1 MVLYITLINM
11 ISIILPA
18 YNEEAILKE
27 NTLKVFDFC
36 KENIKDNWS
45 IVISDNGSTDDT
57 PNIAR
62 QLAGGFQQIKYLRTQ
77 NQGKGYA
84 VIEAWQNY
92 PSDIYVFMDADLSTN
107 LKSLPE
113 LIERIKNGCDVALG
127 SRFAHNSQVS
137 RSLKR
142 KIFSLGL
149 RVILKILFKLKVKDA
164 PCGFKAVN
172 QAVVDSILP
181 RIQNKTWF
189 FDTEMLILSQ
199 RAGFK
204 INEIPVIWQEMYRPS
219 RINSFD
225 VIKDYLKNIYRLYAA
240 K

>member
-1 MVLYITLINM
+1 MVTIV
-11 ISIILPA
+11 LPV

-27 NTLKVFDFC
+27 NTLKAFDFC
-36 KENIKDNWS
+36 KKNIKENWH

-62 QLAGGFQQIKYLRTQ
+62 QLTGIFQQIKYLRTQ
-77 NQGKGYA
+77 NHGKGYG

-113 LIERIKNGCDVALG
+113 LIERVKNGCDVALG

-142 KIFSLGL
+142 KIFSLSL
-149 RVILKILFKLKVKDA
+149 RIILKILFKLKAKDA
-164 PCGFKAVN
+164 PCGFKAIN
-172 QAVVDSILP
+172 QAVVDRILP

>member
-1 MVLYITLINM
+1 MDLYIKLINM
-11 ISIILPA
+11 VTIILPA

-36 KENIKDNWS
+36 KENIKENWQL
-45 IVISDNGSTDDT
+45 VISDNGSTDDT

-77 NQGKGYA
+77 NHGKGYA

-92 PSDIYVFMDADLSTN
+92 PSDTYVFMDADLSTD

-113 LIERIKNGCDVALG
+113 LIERIKNGADIALG

-149 RVILKILFKLKVKDA
+149 RLILKILFKLKVKDA

-199 RAGFK
+199 RAGLRVA
-204 INEIPVIWQEMYRPS
+204 EISVVWQESKRPS
-219 RINSFD
+219 RVNSLT

>member
-1 MVLYITLINM
+1 
-11 ISIILPA
+11 
-18 YNEEAILKE
+18 
-27 NTLKVFDFC
+27 
-36 KENIKDNWS
+36 
-45 IVISDNGSTDDT
+45 
-57 PNIAR
+57 
-62 QLAGGFQQIKYLRTQ
+62 
-77 NQGKGYA
+77 
-84 VIEAWQNY
+84 
-92 PSDIYVFMDADLSTN
+92 MDADLSTN

-113 LIERIKNGCDVALG
+113 LIERVKNGCDVALG

-199 RAGFK
+199 RAGLRVA
-204 INEIPVIWQEMYRPS
+204 EISVVWQESKRPS
-219 RINSFD
+219 RVNSLT

>member
-84 VIEAWQNY
+84 VIRHGKIT
-92 PSDIYVFMDADLSTN
+92 PVIFMFL
-107 LKSLPE
+107 
-113 LIERIKNGCDVALG
+113 
-127 SRFAHNSQVS
+127 
-137 RSLKR
+137 
-142 KIFSLGL
+142 
-149 RVILKILFKLKVKDA
+149 
-164 PCGFKAVN
+164 
-172 QAVVDSILP
+172 
-181 RIQNKTWF
+181 W
-189 FDTEMLILSQ
+189 MLICQ
-199 RAGFK
+199 P
-204 INEIPVIWQEMYRPS
+204 I
-219 RINSFD
+219 
-225 VIKDYLKNIYRLYAA
+225 
-240 K
+240 